1 MWPGTL
7 KDMIDHLIA
16 GYSTGLVV
24 LIDTITS
31 SGLNSG
37 LLTNPNP
44 KKERCE
50 NGLKCLNWLTCT
62 SVKPLL
68 KLLGKLFQNSHITST
83 LSYIK
88 RCQMLEDTEWIPTH
102 KRVKQR

>member
-1 MWPGTL
+1 MWPGTP

-37 LLTNPNP
+37 LLINPDP
-44 KKERCE
+44 KKERHE
-50 NGLKCLNWLTCT
+50 SGFKYLDWLTHT
-62 SVKPLL
+62 LFKPL
-68 KLLGKLFQNSHITST
+68 F
-83 LSYIK
+83 
-88 RCQMLEDTEWIPTH
+88 
-102 KRVKQR
+102 

>member
-1 MWPGTL
+1 MWPGTS

-37 LLTNPNP
+37 LLTKPDP

-50 NGLKCLNWLTCT
+50 NG
-62 SVKPLL
+62 S
-68 KLLGKLFQNSHITST
+68 
-83 LSYIK
+83 
-88 RCQMLEDTEWIPTH
+88 DT
-102 KRVKQR
+102 